1 MIRIFVCCDALDR
14 DVTHPLKKIRVKV
27 CYKTLFCIRSHINII
42 ILALF
47 TNDSNREKCSD
58 IVKTI
63 LINTCVTQ
71 HPEVVHNKYHLF
83 GKDVHLFMTQSLNSS

>member
-42 ILALF
+42 VLAMV
-47 TNDSNREKCSD
+47 TKDSDRVKCTD
-58 IVKTI
+58 IVMTL

-71 HPEVVHNKYHLF
+71 HPEVVQIHESFNL
-83 GKDVHLFMTQSLNSS
+83 TE